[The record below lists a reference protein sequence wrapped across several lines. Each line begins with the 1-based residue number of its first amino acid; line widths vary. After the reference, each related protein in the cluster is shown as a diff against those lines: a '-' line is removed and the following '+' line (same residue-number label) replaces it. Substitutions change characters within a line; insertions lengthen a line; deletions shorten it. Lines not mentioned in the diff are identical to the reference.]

1 MPGVAQIK
9 AELTQDLVAHGEEG
23 LNPGAN
29 TISKDLIAQS
39 DSGRKAG
46 VYFSGV
52 IRQVDAACS
61 RTDLREGTA
70 VVGVCSAFDGSG
82 ALAEYVAVPEYWCVS
97 TQQFLCACVRVC
109 MCARAC
115 VRVYACMYMCACA
128 CVRVRA
134 CVRVCESFSPW
145 ALALGNGSVVCKPQG
160 VSFAAAAAVLPG
172 AVAAYTAL
180 QLQRTLTRG
189 DTVLLDAGC
198 DLAQLC
204 VCVCVFVCLCTF
216 LFVCPS
222 VCLSLCLSL

>member
-1 MPGVAQIK
+1 MSKKCKHNKPPPCKHNEPALFLIVFLDMPGVAQIK

-109 MCARAC
+109 VCAC
-115 VRVYACMYMCACA
+115 VRVCARLCACVCVYVHVCVRLCACA
-128 CVRVRA
+128 CVRA
-134 CVRVCESFSPW
+134 CV
-145 ALALGNGSVVCKPQG
+145 
-160 VSFAAAAAVLPG
+160 
-172 AVAAYTAL
+172 
-180 QLQRTLTRG
+180 
-189 DTVLLDAGC
+189 
-198 DLAQLC
+198 
-204 VCVCVFVCLCTF
+204 
-216 LFVCPS
+216 
-222 VCLSLCLSL
+222 